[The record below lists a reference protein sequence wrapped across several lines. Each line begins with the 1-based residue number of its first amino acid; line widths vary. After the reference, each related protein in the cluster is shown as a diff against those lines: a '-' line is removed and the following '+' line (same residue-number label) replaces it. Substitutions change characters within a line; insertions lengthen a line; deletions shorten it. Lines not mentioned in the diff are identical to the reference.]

1 MATSP
6 TNAGPSSSAACPRCG
21 QANPGLEACSRCG
34 VIFAKIRTR
43 TTPSPSLRETGH
55 DDDEESRPGFPWGGA
70 LAIALVAVCGVAG
83 WRGLHAPRPTPAV
96 RVPRTP
102 DLRTLPRTDAA
113 PVVEPP
119 PPTLAAA
126 APLPVDALQAE
137 AAGLA
142 DEDREKAE
150 ALAHRLPS
158 VTAADVAT
166 AEQLYARHP
175 ETRNLLE
182 ATLLNVADGE
192 RRRRRFTDAAVLYQ
206 RAAAVQTQLAR
217 PCLYLMDTLVEA
229 GDWAGAESAARAAI
243 AREPRNADG
252 WQGLGYALMRQDRN
266 TEAAEALRTALQIRP
281 DATAQGLLDRVT
293 KGMADERGM
302 TEQHL
307 SHFHVRYDGEAHEDV
322 GREILRALERHYATL
337 ASTLDHQPQ
346 ATIPVILFSRDAY
359 YDAAGAPV
367 WSGGVYDL
375 LDGRIRVPIQGL
387 TRSLT
392 PDMDRTLLH
401 ELTHAFV
408 ADRTHGVSPDGIRD
422 IQEGLAQYM
431 EGERITERLSPQ
443 QLTMFADGRARGV
456 GGFYLY
462 ALSFVEYL
470 ISIRGMGGINDL
482 VRVIGETGSVD
493 EAFRQ
498 VYGQDHAA
506 TVKAWFERLHQQH
519 GS

>member
-1 MATSP
+1 MTNPPTS
-6 TNAGPSSSAACPRCG
+6 AGPPGSGACPRCG
-21 QANPGLEACSRCG
+21 QADPGPVACPRCG
-34 VIFAKIRTR
+34 VIFAKIRAR
-43 TTPSPSLRETGH
+43 TVPAPPPREAT
-55 DDDEESRPGFPWGGA
+55 DAESRSGFPWSSA
-70 LAIALVAVCGVAG
+70 FAIALVAVCSVAG
-83 WRGLHAPRPTPAV
+83 WRGLRAPGQAVVRGPRVAELRAPPPTSGPA
-96 RVPRTP
+96 
-102 DLRTLPRTDAA
+102 AIA
-113 PVVEPP
+113 PP
-119 PPTLAAA
+119 PPTLTAV
-126 APLPVDALQAE
+126 APPPVEALQAE

-142 DEDREKAE
+142 DEDRRQAE
-150 ALAHRLPS
+150 ALARRLPN
-158 VTAADVAT
+158 VVAADVSV

-182 ATLLNVADGE
+182 ATLLSVGNDE
-192 RRRRRFTDAAVLYQ
+192 RRRRRFTEAAALYQ
-206 RAAAVQTQLAR
+206 RAAAVQTALAR
-217 PCLYLMDTLVEA
+217 PCLYLMDDLAEA

-243 AREPRNADG
+243 AREPGNADA
-252 WQGLGYALMRQDRN
+252 WQGLGYALIRQDRN
-266 TEAAEALRTALQIRP
+266 REAAEALRTALQIRP
-281 DATAQGLLDRVT
+281 DTTAQGLLDRVS

-337 ASTLDHQPQ
+337 VSTLDHQPQ
-346 ATIPVILFSRDAY
+346 VTIPVILFSREAY

-408 ADRTHGVSPDGIRD
+408 ADRTRGAAPRD
-422 IQEGLAQYM
+422 IQEGLAQYV
-431 EGERITERLSPQ
+431 EGERVTERLTPE

-470 ISIRGMGGINDL
+470 ISIRGMGGMNDL
-482 VRVIGETGSVD
+482 LRVIGETGNVD
-493 EAFRQ
+493 EAYRQ
-498 VYGQDHAA
+498 VYGQDARA
-506 TVKAWFERLHQQH
+506 TRQAWFQRLHQQH